1 MKVNES
7 SITMVKVD
15 LERHVEEYRSQMTR
29 YQFYQDK
36 NESVMK
42 NILQKTENLKVFMD
56 SQVEQMKF
64 DLSTKLRTND
74 MEQNFKQL
82 NDILAIKFS

>member
-1 MKVNES
+1 
-7 SITMVKVD
+7 MVKVD